1 MSIFFLCHSHD
12 ISRTFLDDKDEDV
25 DKEPDE
31 EEDDDDEGGDD
42 GDNDDDAAAGSD
54 GDDKEKI
61 SSCCFIIYFCDYSSF
76 WDHFQQWRLIAT
88 KIVGRKCCSPRK

>member
-12 ISRTFLDDKDEDV
+12 ISRNFLDDKDEDV

-61 SSCCFIIYFCDYSSF
+61 SSCCCLQYCLRLFIIWGSF
-76 WDHFQQWRLIAT
+76 PAVEAGWVYKSHT
-88 KIVGRKCCSPRK
+88 